1 MNTDTIAREQ
11 AMDPFEEPL
20 EEKLILND
28 TYFAAARDSVTVDGM
43 EFTFL
48 KPPYMNFD
56 DHIRTKRKLR
66 EAYSQ
71 HEFLLLYGYSGC
83 GKTTVLTQFHEKYPD
98 FVHLIPDFTSLSPAQ
113 MLVKMG
119 DCIGLPL
126 KQRSSEVF
134 VLQDRLKAMGVSA

>member
-48 KPPYMNFD
+48 KP
-56 DHIRTKRKLR
+56 HT
-66 EAYSQ
+66 
-71 HEFLLLYGYSGC
+71 
-83 GKTTVLTQFHEKYPD
+83 
-98 FVHLIPDFTSLSPAQ
+98 
-113 MLVKMG
+113 
-119 DCIGLPL
+119 
-126 KQRSSEVF
+126 
-134 VLQDRLKAMGVSA
+134 